1 MTRCIDCRDREAV
14 TRVGRCTRCHN
25 RYRKGLPRLVSLRQV
40 GEPDGHGLY
49 GILDV
54 DEDTVLCHECGRR
67 MQRLG
72 RHLVVHGMTIAE
84 YREAH
89 GLPRKLAL
97 PRWRTGARCPS
108 RCGHGSGRQRG
119 SIWWRRG
126 ADGQAEPGQRAASTD
141 PGVSMVRCRV
151 HRAEGQ
157 LRRGRVRAPG
167 EGRGPARP
175 PRPRPLTDE
184 QRTALLEVDGEA
196 RDAMVRELQADG
208 VSSRSL
214 GAVLG
219 LLDWQMSDH
228 YPRGGSPD

>member
-1 MTRCIDCRDREAV
+1 MTSSRMPSWA
-14 TRVGRCTRCHN
+14 
-25 RYRKGLPRLVSLRQV
+25 
-40 GEPDGHGLY
+40 
-49 GILDV
+49 
-54 DEDTVLCHECGRR
+54 DTLGVFKVKVVLCRAGTWADLR
-67 MQRLG
+67 
-72 RHLVVHGMTIAE
+72 I
-84 YREAH
+84 
-89 GLPRKLAL
+89 
-97 PRWRTGARCPS
+97 TGED
-108 RCGHGSGRQRG
+108 SGG
-119 SIWWRRG
+119 DGRG

-157 LRRGRVRAPG
+157 LRRGRVCAPG

-184 QRTALLEVDGEA
+184 QRAALLEVDGEA

-219 LLDWQMSDH
+219 MPDWQMSDH